1 MIIINTMCLIK
12 YLCEKFSCKSTC
24 MYNLDEEVYDRHKL
38 YNIPLE
44 HYQLKIKDIKK
55 IMKILNKREYITFP
69 KRFHSTEL

>member
-1 MIIINTMCLIK
+1 
-12 YLCEKFSCKSTC
+12 